1 MIGVIDYK
9 AGNAPSVLNALR
21 TLNIKA
27 RLVST
32 PEALDSVTG
41 LILPGVGSARA
52 TMDSLRELGLIPAL
66 EEKVF
71 GEKTPFLGI
80 CIGMQILME
89 YSAEGDTP
97 CLGWLKGRVDKFDG
111 AVRIP
116 QMGWNKVTFQR
127 RDPVLAGLPEKEFF
141 YFVNSYY
148 VRPEAEEVVLAT
160 THYGREFCSMLA
172 WGPIYATQFH
182 TEKSGAAGLQLLKNF
197 ASLAGGGRSADE
209 TPHCLF

>member
-1 MIGVIDYK
+1 MIGVIDYR
-9 AGNAPSVLNALR
+9 AGNGPSVLNALHA
-21 TLNIKA
+21 LKIKA

-32 PEALDSVTG
+32 PEALRSVKG
-41 LILPGVGSARA
+41 IILPGVGSARA
-52 TMDSLRELGLIPAL
+52 TMDSLQELGLIPAL
-66 EEKVF
+66 EEKVL
-71 GEKTPFLGI
+71 GGKTPFLGI

-97 CLGWLKGRVDKFDG
+97 CLGWLKGKVERFDG

-116 QMGWNKVTFQR
+116 QMGWNEVTFRR

-148 VRPEAEEVVLAT
+148 VCPEAKEIVLAT

-182 TEKSGAAGLQLLKNF
+182 AEKSGVAGLQLLKNF
-197 ASLAGGGRSADE
+197 ALLAEGEHHADE
-209 TPHCLF
+209 TSDCLF

>member
-21 TLNIKA
+21 ALKIRA
-27 RLVST
+27 ELVST
-32 PEALDSVTG
+32 PEALRPLTG
-41 LILPGVGSARA
+41 IILPGVGSARA

-66 EEKVF
+66 AEKVL

-97 CLGWLKGRVDKFDG
+97 CLGWLKGRVERFDG

-116 QMGWNKVTFQR
+116 QMGWNEVTFRR
-127 RDPVLAGLPEKEFF
+127 RDPILAGLPEKEFF

-148 VRPEAEEVVLAT
+148 VRPEAEEAVLAT

-172 WGPIYATQFH
+172 WGSLYATQFH
-182 TEKSGAAGLQLLKNF
+182 AEKSGVAGLQLLKNF
-197 ASLAGGGRSADE
+197 AFLAGGEHDADE
-209 TPHCLF
+209 APHCLF

>member
-21 TLNIKA
+21 ALNIKA
-27 RLVST
+27 ELVST
-32 PEALDSVTG
+32 PEALRPLTG
-41 LILPGVGSARA
+41 IILPGVGSARA
-52 TMDSLRELGLIPAL
+52 TMDSLRELRLIPAL

-89 YSAEGDTP
+89 YSAEGETP
-97 CLGWLKGRVDKFDG
+97 CLGWLKGRVERFDG

-116 QMGWNKVTFQR
+116 QMGWNEVAFRR
-127 RDPVLAGLPEKEFF
+127 RDPILANLKEKEYF

-148 VRPEAEEVVLAT
+148 VRPAAEEVVLAT
-160 THYGREFCSMLA
+160 TNYGREFCSMLA
-172 WGPIYATQFH
+172 WGPLYATQFH

-197 ASLAGGGRSADE
+197 ALLAGGERDADE
-209 TPHCLF
+209 TSHCLF